1 MLYNNL
7 FFLRYGMIRTQNV
20 VLDSCVVIDIIE
32 KPTVASKLKASF
44 RGKSIS
50 IILCDVVLDEVRRVR
65 GILPQVTVQKIGTLL
80 GRKVKLTA
88 TTAEDESNAMQ
99 LTEQFAICHNG
110 DNKILSLCQSRNF
123 ILVTF
128 DKMLLKAS
136 QFVGIAVFSLFTA
149 GGI

>member
-1 MLYNNL
+1 MNS
-7 FFLRYGMIRTQNV
+7 QNV

-32 KPTVASKLKASF
+32 KPKVASQLKAKF
-44 RGKSIS
+44 RGKSIN
-50 IILCDVVLDEVRRVR
+50 IILCDVVLNEVRHAR
-65 GILPQVTVQKIGTLL
+65 GLFPQEIISKISTLL
-80 GRKVKLTA
+80 GRKIKLTS
-88 TTAEDESNAMQ
+88 TTDEDKTNAIS

-136 QFVGIAVFSLFTA
+136 QFVGIQVFSLFTA

>member
-1 MLYNNL
+1 MNA
-7 FFLRYGMIRTQNV
+7 QNV

-32 KPTVASKLKASF
+32 KPKVASQLKAKLK
-44 RGKSIS
+44 GKSIN
-50 IILCDVVLDEVRRVR
+50 IILCDVVLDEVRQVR
-65 GILPQVTVQKIGTLL
+65 GLFPQEIVSKISTLL
-80 GRKVKLTA
+80 GRKVKLTS
-88 TTAEDESNAMQ
+88 TTDEDKENAVS

-128 DKMLLKAS
+128 DRMLLKAS

>member
-1 MLYNNL
+1 MN
-7 FFLRYGMIRTQNV
+7 TQNV

-32 KPTVASKLKASF
+32 KPKVATQLKAKF
-44 RGKSIS
+44 RGKSLT

-65 GILPQVTVQKIGTLL
+65 GLLSQEIVSKISTIL
-80 GRKVKLTA
+80 GRKVLLTSA
-88 TTAEDESNAMQ
+88 TIQDETNAVS

-110 DNKILSLCQSRNF
+110 DNKILSMCQSRNF

-136 QFVGIAVFSLFTA
+136 QFVGIQVFSPFTA

>member
-1 MLYNNL
+1 MNP
-7 FFLRYGMIRTQNV
+7 QNV

-32 KPTVASKLKASF
+32 KPKVVSQLKAKLK
-44 RGKSIS
+44 GKSIS
-50 IILCDVVLDEVRRVR
+50 IILCDVVLNEVRRVR
-65 GILPQVTVQKIGTLL
+65 GLLSQEIVSKVSTLL
-80 GRKVKLTA
+80 NRKVKLTSSSI
-88 TTAEDESNAMQ
+88 EDNENAVS

-110 DNKILSLCQSRNF
+110 DNKILSMCQSRNF

-136 QFVGIAVFSLFTA
+136 QFVGIQVFSPFTA